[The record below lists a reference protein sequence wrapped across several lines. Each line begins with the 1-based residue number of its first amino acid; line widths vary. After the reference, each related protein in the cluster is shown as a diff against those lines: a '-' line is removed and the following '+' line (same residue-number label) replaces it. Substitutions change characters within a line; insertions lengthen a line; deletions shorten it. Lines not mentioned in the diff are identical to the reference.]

1 MLMRTL
7 RSCMNL
13 RSTFCLSCIGWG
25 ALYAINTSFC
35 APSQVTIETGSRL
48 GCCYNTYRRVVGLLA
63 SKWSAFIVAVNVI
76 SGSLLNQLWLYCCSD
91 HFTTTLCPSLTD
103 YNLDSSADK
112 DLKLYCCANHHN
124 NCSISLK
131 RPTMISAVSTA
142 VVGALDWNCCDHMTS
157 SEWGGVGRAVDV
169 WHWYGSVGFQPFV
182 DLLLPIKI
190 SSLSSVSPLPLPWP
204 FWHPE

>member
-1 MLMRTL
+1 M
-7 RSCMNL
+7 S
-13 RSTFCLSCIGWG
+13 
-25 ALYAINTSFC
+25 
-35 APSQVTIETGSRL
+35 
-48 GCCYNTYRRVVGLLA
+48 
-63 SKWSAFIVAVNVI
+63 SAGHFWTNFDFIVAQI
-76 SGSLLNQLWLYCCSD
+76 TSPL
-91 HFTTTLCPSLTD
+91 PSLTD

-112 DLKLYCCANHHN
+112 DLKLYCGPNHHN

-182 DLLLPIKI
+182 DLLLPIYI
-190 SSLSSVSPLPLPWP
+190 SSLSSLSAFPLPWP
-204 FWHPE
+204 FWHSELLQMRWCRDWHSVMLQPKP